1 MRHKPITKITWW
13 FQVKQEC
20 ILNILWLLQ
29 LTFCAAQN
37 VRMSRHWLT
46 NKINYMCC
54 EGDQQSRHVAAL
66 FLKNN
71 FFDLANSIYIHIADV
86 SSSSGG
92 YNYILFKMA
101 MVILLSGHATVPSI
115 LIQFMWCHPCKDPGG
130 FCNVV
135 FLFLY
140 PWKIIGMH
148 ISSPKLL
155 CHLKQWVHI
164 RRVGLIIN

>member
-1 MRHKPITKITWW
+1 MISSKAGVHTEYIVTSSALI
-13 FQVKQEC
+13 
-20 ILNILWLLQ
+20 N
-29 LTFCAAQN
+29 CAPQN
-37 VRMSRHWLT
+37 VSMSKHWLT
-46 NKINYMCC
+46 NKINCMCC

-71 FFDLANSIYIHIADV
+71 FFDLANSIHIHIADV

-115 LIQFMWCHPCKDPGG
+115 LIQFIWCHPCKDPGG

-140 PWKIIGMH
+140 PWKITGMH
-148 ISSPKLL
+148 IKLML
-155 CHLKQWVHI
+155 VEMFLE
-164 RRVGLIIN
+164 LIETFPLRNCYVT